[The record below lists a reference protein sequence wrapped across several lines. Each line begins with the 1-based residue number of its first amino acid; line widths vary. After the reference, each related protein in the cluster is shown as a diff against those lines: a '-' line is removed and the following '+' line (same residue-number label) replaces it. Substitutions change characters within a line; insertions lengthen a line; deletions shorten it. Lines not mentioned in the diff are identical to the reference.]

1 MKIIFSAL
9 LIFFSVTVTAQKAKA
24 VTNEELKALVG
35 KWGGSMVSTGFTDG
49 KSQLSFSTALE
60 VIDMK
65 DSLLFNYTY
74 TDAEG
79 KQSTEKSIMHIY
91 DDGNRLSFD
100 SAQFDIVETRRRGV
114 RVTMYAEREGHDNYR
129 PADYQYIFIFGQGI
143 LNITKGIRYAD
154 MVDYSI
160 LKRST
165 LTKK

>member
-9 LIFFSVTVTAQKAKA
+9 FIFLSATVMAQKAKA

-35 KWGGSMVSTGFTDG
+35 NWGGSMVATGFTDG

-60 VIDMK
+60 IVDMK
-65 DSLLFNYTY
+65 DSLLFNFTY

-79 KQSTEKSIMHIY
+79 KQSTDKCTMRIY
-91 DDGNRLSFD
+91 EDGNRLSFD

-129 PADYQYIFIFGQGI
+129 PAEYQYIFIFGPGI

-160 LKRST
+160 LKRSA